1 MQSID
6 DSEVPARPASRVVYV
21 VSEELVKASSLL
33 PSNRNRSFLVHSL
46 VAALDLFKAVNPDLD
61 GQKYMQVIRPRRAS
75 PRELLVYHTRDYLEY
90 ALGPAAR
97 DSQDQSQI
105 SEFGLE
111 DDCPPFHNMHEYIQ
125 LVAGATLT
133 AVDALKDGVCDVAIC
148 WDGGRHHAQKSKAS
162 GFCYVADCVLAIL
175 ALKKNRPAAKITS
188 TSNTLPTIT
197 TRKPRVMYVDLDVH
211 FSDAVSQAFYNASST
226 ASSQILTLSIHHTS
240 PGFFPP
246 SLLSDLSNP
255 DDPAFDPFTL
265 SLPLKAGAS
274 NRTFARIW
282 PIVDGVEKTFD
293 PDFIVIQCGVDGLA
307 GDPVA
312 TWNWCLGDGEGSLGS
327 WLEKMLREWRGK
339 KLLLGG
345 GGYNSANAARAWAYL
360 TSIAM
365 GNRLPV
371 DTDILEHRAL
381 PLYQPSFTL
390 DVPAGNM
397 RDENSEEYLLEVER
411 RFERIREV
419 LSCRLSGATGS
430 A

>member
-1 MQSID
+1 MDSRSSMQDID
-6 DSEVPARPASRVVYV
+6 DSEVSVRTRSRVVYV

-33 PSNRNRSFLVHSL
+33 PSNRNRSLLIHSL
-46 VAALDLFKAVNPDLD
+46 ATALGLFKAVNPLD
-61 GQKYMQVIRPRRAS
+61 GGQKYLQVIRPRRSTA
-75 PRELLVYHTRDYLEY
+75 RELLVYHTRDYLEY
-90 ALGPAAR
+90 ALSP
-97 DSQDQSQI
+97 SSNHQDQSRI
-105 SEFGLE
+105 AEFGLE
-111 DDCPPFHNMHEYIQ
+111 DDCPPFQNMHEYIQ

-133 AVDALKDGVCDVAIC
+133 AVDALKDDACDVAIC

-175 ALKKNRPAAKITS
+175 ALKKRPTAIT
-188 TSNTLPTIT
+188 TNALTT

-226 ASSQILTLSIHHTS
+226 ASSQILTLSIHYTS

-255 DDPAFDPFTL
+255 DDSAFDPFTL

-282 PIVDGVEKTFD
+282 PIVNGIENTFN

-307 GDPVA
+307 GDPMA
-312 TWNWCLGDGEGSLGS
+312 TWNWCLGGEGSLGS
-327 WLEKMLREWRGK
+327 WLEKMIRQWQGK

-360 TSIAM
+360 TSVAM
-365 GNRLPV
+365 GSTLPL
-371 DTDILEHRAL
+371 DTDIPEHRAL
-381 PLYQPSFTL
+381 LLYQPSFTL

-397 RDENSEEYLLEVER
+397 QDENSEEYLLEVER
-411 RFERIREV
+411 HFERIREV
-419 LSCRLSGATGS
+419 LSCRLSGGTGS

>member
-1 MQSID
+1 M
-6 DSEVPARPASRVVYV
+6 
-21 VSEELVKASSLL
+21 
-33 PSNRNRSFLVHSL
+33 
-46 VAALDLFKAVNPDLD
+46 
-61 GQKYMQVIRPRRAS
+61 
-75 PRELLVYHTRDYLEY
+75 
-90 ALGPAAR
+90 
-97 DSQDQSQI
+97 
-105 SEFGLE
+105 
-111 DDCPPFHNMHEYIQ
+111 
-125 LVAGATLT
+125 
-133 AVDALKDGVCDVAIC
+133 
-148 WDGGRHHAQKSKAS
+148 
-162 GFCYVADCVLAIL
+162 ADCVLAIL
-175 ALKKNRPAAKITS
+175 ALKKNRLAATIS
-188 TSNTLPTIT
+188 ATSNTLPTIT

-211 FSDAVSQAFYNASST
+211 FSDAVSEAFYNASST

-274 NRTFARIW
+274 NRTFARVW
-282 PIVDGVEKTFD
+282 PTVNGIEKTFG
-293 PDFIVIQCGVDGLA
+293 PDFVVIQCGVDGLA

-327 WLEKMLREWRGK
+327 WLEKMLREWGGK

-360 TSIAM
+360 TSIAVSMGLSVLNIIKWMMVGTTLFTCQM
-365 GNRLPV
+365 GNPLPV
-371 DTDILEHRAL
+371 DTDIPEHRAL

-397 RDENSEEYLLEVER
+397 RDENSEGYLLEVER

-430 A
+430 V